1 MPDADPAPV
10 LTAHQVARRRLY
22 SRSWACATIAWS
34 IVRSAVVWA
43 TLGDYGVD
51 PWHYLLVDLASAAI
65 LAVAIPRLVTSLIDR
80 RRRSASSWGAATIV
94 GYVIPDV
101 YIFSVSDHLPWLAIA
116 LLLAVIY
123 VSFAIGL
130 VGARRKVL
138 AGRAIRAKAEPQ
150 PAA

>member
-1 MPDADPAPV
+1 M
-10 LTAHQVARRRLY
+10 LTDVQVARRRLY
-22 SRSWACATIAWS
+22 TRLWAGATIAWT
-34 IVRSAVVWA
+34 IVRTAVVWA

-65 LAVAIPRLVTSLIDR
+65 LAVAMPQLVTSLIDR
-80 RRRSASSWGAATIV
+80 QRRSASSWGAATFV

-116 LLLAVIY
+116 LLLGVVY
-123 VSFAIGL
+123 VSFA
-130 VGARRKVL
+130 VGVVSVRRKVL
-138 AGRAIRAKAEPQ
+138 AGRAVRAKAEPQ